1 MIYDNSRR
9 LFYDLDTESTF
20 SVSKEQWDIAV
31 KEFEAQSW
39 EPPTD
44 PRRRRIYVSPCF
56 SIKTE
61 TGIHF
66 RWLFRKDQDYREDHV
81 RGIR

>member
-1 MIYDNSRR
+1 MEIFNRYKV

-20 SVSKEQWDIAV
+20 SVSEEQWDKARR
-31 KEFEAQSW
+31 EFEEQCCILTA
-39 EPPTD
+39 PKG
-44 PRRRRIYVSPCF
+44 IKLFVSPCF

-61 TGIHF
+61 TGTHY
-66 RWLFRKDQDYREDHV
+66 RWIFRKDQDYRKDHV